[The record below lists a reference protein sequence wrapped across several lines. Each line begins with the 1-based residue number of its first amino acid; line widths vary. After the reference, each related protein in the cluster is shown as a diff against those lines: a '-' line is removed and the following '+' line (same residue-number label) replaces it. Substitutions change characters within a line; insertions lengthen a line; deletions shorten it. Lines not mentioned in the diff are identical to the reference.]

1 MPEMQL
7 MLMTKAQDLLPVPRE
22 NQGLSVQSNSVSP
35 ELSSSKL
42 AWLGWCCQGMDEDQA
57 GSSAGCSSRWGGAFL

>member
-42 AWLGWCCQGMDEDQA
+42 AWLG
-57 GSSAGCSSRWGGAFL
+57 